1 MLITLALLSAPLG
14 VAPIVTGLT
23 VAVLP
28 TGWFAAFHKLGNGD
42 SLQRRLV
49 GYTWAKSS
57 RLTCIQYCCC
67 LGCKIGYDAVG
78 AGPFETQQAFHHYPF
93 AV

>member
-1 MLITLALLSAPLG
+1 MLITLALLSEPLG

-28 TGWFAAFHKLGNGD
+28 IGWFADFHRLINDD

-49 GYTWAKSS
+49 G
-57 RLTCIQYCCC
+57 
-67 LGCKIGYDAVG
+67 
-78 AGPFETQQAFHHYPF
+78 
-93 AV
+93 

>member
-28 TGWFAAFHKLGNGD
+28 IGWFADFHRLINDD

-49 GYTWAKSS
+49 G
-57 RLTCIQYCCC
+57 Q
-67 LGCKIGYDAVG
+67 IGQRAVG
-78 AGPFETQQAFHHYPF
+78 
-93 AV
+93 

>member
-28 TGWFAAFHKLGNGD
+28 TGWLAAFHRLGNDD
-42 SLQRRLV
+42 SLQSRLV
-49 GYTWAKSS
+49 GQTWGKEQSVKVHS
-57 RLTCIQYCCC
+57 KLLLPWLQNRLRRRRRRP
-67 LGCKIGYDAVG
+67 V
-78 AGPFETQQAFHHYPF
+78 
-93 AV
+93 

>member
-1 MLITLALLSAPLG
+1 MLITLALLSEPLG

-49 GYTWAKSS
+49 G
-57 RLTCIQYCCC
+57 
-67 LGCKIGYDAVG
+67 
-78 AGPFETQQAFHHYPF
+78 
-93 AV
+93 